1 MTRAS
6 LCKLFGFHEAGE
18 PVKFEEFLNVTRVLA
33 ALVARPVVAKGLEI
47 FKRG

>member
-6 LCKLFGFHEAGE
+6 ICKLFGFYEAGE
-18 PVKFEEFLNVTRVLA
+18 PVKFEEFLNV
-33 ALVARPVVAKGLEI
+33 ARPAVAKGMEI